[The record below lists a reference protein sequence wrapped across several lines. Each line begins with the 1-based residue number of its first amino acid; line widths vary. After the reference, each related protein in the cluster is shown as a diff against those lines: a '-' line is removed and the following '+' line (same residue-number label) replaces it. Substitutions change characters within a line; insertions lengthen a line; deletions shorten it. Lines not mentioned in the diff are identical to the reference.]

1 MPTKSTL
8 LGTRSWIEGM
18 LVGVEDLKIG
28 KGGDA
33 VFLTTAQT
41 ALIERGEKVKGQ
53 YDLISTELMKN

>member
-1 MPTKSTL
+1 
-8 LGTRSWIEGM
+8 M

-53 YDLISTELMKN
+53 YDLISTELMKNWDTLFVEREWNVGFV